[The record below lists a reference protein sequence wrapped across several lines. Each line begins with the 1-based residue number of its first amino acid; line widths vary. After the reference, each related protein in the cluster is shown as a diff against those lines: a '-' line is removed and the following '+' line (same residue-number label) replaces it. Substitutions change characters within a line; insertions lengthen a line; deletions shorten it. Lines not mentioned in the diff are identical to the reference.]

1 MISEKHA
8 WGANS
13 TLKHRY
19 QRKNWSRKWL
29 ALPLLAVALIHTS
42 PGAWLTR
49 GCKYTADVQSNPQR
63 TLLSSNGRT
72 DLVKWDGK
80 SLVIKGQRIFLWSGE
95 FHTFRLP
102 APELWGDI
110 LEKTKAAGFNAISVY
125 VHWGLV
131 NPAPGELDFD
141 GFRALDPLFKL
152 AMKPAFVTNSIFEFV
167 FDQPYIN
174 AEVSGG
180 GIPHW
185 VTSETSG
192 HLRTNSTDYTRAW
205 EPYVDAIADILV
217 KGNWQIGDK
226 TGGPVIAVQLENEYL
241 ATHSPGHKYKA
252 PYMAALAKR
261 FIDRGVVVP
270 LTYNDAYMGG
280 NYATG
285 KIDQCEE
292 GHNEGGE
299 GGSHGKGRCGVELY
313 GVDSYPQR
321 FDCSNPD
328 IWNPVVTT
336 YHDFHMKT
344 NPHEP
349 LYIPEFQGGSFD
361 AWGGGTKH
369 GWAGAGYEACR
380 QLTGPEFSQVFNLG
394 LWANNAKMINLYML
408 YGGTTWGYMTFP
420 GVYTSYDYGAGI
432 AETRRLTSKYAELKR
447 QGLFLRS
454 VPEFYATDVIGNSTD
469 SDNHPTVTIDNPKV
483 FGTLLRNKD
492 TGAEFYIVRH
502 TDSTSRETAN
512 FKLTLP
518 SCLHSS
524 TTARTIPLTI
534 PSIALSGRASKVLL
548 RNVSYGSSRLVWS
561 TASILYAGKMGD
573 RDVLFLHG
581 PSSEGHE
588 FAVPLHKQELTSSG
602 TSATHISQHISIS
615 QHVSSGSQGLSVV
628 TVLPGNVGLVT
639 VFETP
644 SQLVIFADSETTG
657 NFWAPVLAPQGKDS
671 FTEPDPYTNF
681 YQFGTNS
688 SVLVGGPYPV
698 RDARLSSKGEL
709 SLRGDLEKESML
721 TVIAELGAVR
731 RVFWNGIPVDTMLQD
746 SSTSTSSV
754 LRFQIAPRFGTADI
768 KVPKLTNWRY
778 QDSLPEVKE
787 GFDDSKWI
795 VANNTSTNIPEGPHF
810 GDKVLYGC
818 DYGFCEGA
826 VVWRGRFKGDSGITG
841 VRLVINGGFAFA
853 ASVWLNGEFL
863 ATTYGNSSN
872 NHNNIPETDQVYHFP
887 TGSVAQGEDNIITV
901 VQVMVLP
908 KYACEHKA
916 EANYQDNMGLE
927 MTVDW
932 TADSSKSPRGI
943 RGYELIGGAFTEW
956 KVQGKQGGYTG
967 FKDKLRGIQ
976 NEGGLYGERQ
986 GWHLPGF
993 DDSQWA
999 KVDLSN
1005 GIPGN
1010 QAGVGWF
1017 RTTFSL
1023 DITQAY
1029 DVPISFEFE
1038 NEPAPYR
1045 ALLFVNGWLMGRYIG
1060 NLGPQFKFP
1069 VLEGILNHHGE
1080 NTVALAVWSMENTQL
1095 SPNLKLT
1102 IEGIF
1107 DSGYEFGGPL

>member
-1 MISEKHA
+1 MISEKYA

-19 QRKNWSRKWL
+19 QRKNWSKKWL
-29 ALPLLAVALIHTS
+29 ALPLLAAVALIHTS
-42 PGAWLTR
+42 PQTWLTR
-49 GCKYTADVQSNPQR
+49 SCKHATHLQSHPQYTE
-63 TLLSSNGRT
+63 LFSNGRT
-72 DLVKWDGK
+72 DLVQWDGK
-80 SLVIKGQRIFLWSGE
+80 SLFIKGQRIFLWSGE

-110 LEKTKAAGFNAISVY
+110 LEKAKAAGFNAISVY

-152 AMKPAFVTNSIFEFV
+152 AMKSGLWVVLRPG
-167 FDQPYIN
+167 PYIN

-192 HLRTNSTDYTRAW
+192 HLRTNSTDYTHTW
-205 EPYVDAIADILV
+205 EPYIDAIADILV

-261 FIDRGVVVP
+261 FVDQGVDVP

-285 KIDQCEE
+285 KVDQCEE
-292 GHNEGGE
+292 GSEEGGE

-328 IWNPVVTT
+328 VWNPVVTT

-420 GVYTSYDYGAGI
+420 GVYTSYDYGAAI
-432 AETRRLTSKYAELKR
+432 TETRRLTSKYAELKQ

-469 SDNHPTVTIDNPKV
+469 SDDHPTVVIDNPKV

-502 TDSTSRETAN
+502 TDSTSQETAN
-512 FKLTLP
+512 FRLTLP
-518 SCLHSS
+518 SSLHSS
-524 TTARTIPLTI
+524 TTARSIPLTI

-561 TASILYAGKMGD
+561 TASILYAGKMGN
-573 RDVLFLHG
+573 RDVVFLHG

-588 FAVPLHKQELTSSG
+588 FAVPLHKQNFRSTG
-602 TSATHISQHISIS
+602 ASATHVSQHISIS
-615 QHVSSGSQGLSVV
+615 QHLLSGSQALSVV

-644 SQLVIFADSETTG
+644 SQLVLFADSETAG
-657 NFWAPVLAPQGKDS
+657 NFWAPVLATQGKDS
-671 FTEPDPYTNF
+671 LAEQDPYSNF

-688 SVLVGGPYPV
+688 SVLVGGPYLV
-698 RDARLSSKGEL
+698 RDAQLSSKGEL
-709 SLRGDLEKESML
+709 FLRGDLEKESML
-721 TVIAELGAVR
+721 TVITELGVVR
-731 RVFWNGIPVDTMLQD
+731 RVFWNGFPVDTMLHD
-746 SSTSTSSV
+746 SSKSTSGV
-754 LRFQIAPRFGTADI
+754 LRFQIAPRVGTADI

-778 QDSLPEVKE
+778 RDSLPEVKE
-787 GFDDSKWI
+787 GFDDSEWTT
-795 VANNTSTNIPEGPHF
+795 ANKTSTNIPEAPHF

-818 DYGFCEGA
+818 DYGFCEGT
-826 VVWRGRFKGDSGITG
+826 VIWRGHFNGNSDITG
-841 VRLVINGGFAFA
+841 ARLVINGGFAFA
-853 ASVWLNGEFL
+853 ASVWLNGKFL

-872 NHNNIPETDQVYHFP
+872 HHNNIPETDEVYHFP
-887 TGSVAQGEDNIITV
+887 ADLVAQGDNVITV
-901 VQVMVLP
+901 I
-908 KYACEHKA
+908 
-916 EANYQDNMGLE
+916 QDNMGLE

-932 TADSSKSPRGI
+932 AADSSKSPRGI
-943 RGYELIGGAFTEW
+943 RGYELIGGTFTEW

-967 FKDKLRGIQ
+967 FKDKLRGIL
-976 NEGGLYGERQ
+976 NNGGLYGERQ
-986 GWHLPGF
+986 GWHLPDF
-993 DDSQWA
+993 DDSKWT
-999 KVDLSN
+999 KVELSK
-1005 GIPGN
+1005 GLSDN

-1023 DITQAY
+1023 DITEAY

-1038 NEPAPYR
+1038 NKPAPYR
-1045 ALLFVNGWLMGRYIG
+1045 ALLFVNGWLMGRYIA

-1069 VLEGILNHHGE
+1069 VPEGILNHHGE
-1080 NTVALAVWSMENTQL
+1080 NTVALAVWSMENTKL

-1107 DSGYEFGGPL
+1107 DSGYEIDSPL

>member
-1 MISEKHA
+1 MIPEKDA
-8 WGANS
+8 WGVD
-13 TLKHRY
+13 TVIKHPH
-19 QRKNWSRKWL
+19 KHKPWSKKWL
-29 ALPLLAVALIHTS
+29 TLPLLVIALCYTSRPTWLPKGCDHT
-42 PGAWLTR
+42 LDT
-49 GCKYTADVQSNPQR
+49 QSNQPNAF
-63 TLLSSNGRT
+63 SSNGRT
-72 DLVKWDGK
+72 GLVQWDGK
-80 SLVIKGQRIFLWSGE
+80 SLVVKGQRIFLWSGE

-102 APELWGDI
+102 SPELWGDI

-131 NPAPGELDFD
+131 NPAPGKLDFS

-152 AMKPAFVTNSIFEFV
+152 AMKSGLWVVLRPGVQLQLVTNPPF
-167 FDQPYIN
+167 
-174 AEVSGG
+174 SGG

-185 VTSETSG
+185 VTSEVAG
-192 HLRTNSTDYTRAW
+192 HLRTNNTNYARAW

-217 KGNWQIGDK
+217 KGNWQIGDT

-252 PYMAALAKR
+252 PYMAALARR
-261 FIDRGVVVP
+261 FVDRGIVVP

-285 KIDQCEE
+285 EIGQCEE
-292 GHNEGGE
+292 GEEEGGE
-299 GGSHGKGRCGVELY
+299 NGSHGKGRCGVELY

-328 IWNPVVTT
+328 VWNPVVTT

-408 YGGTTWGYMTFP
+408 YGGTTWGYMPFP

-432 AETRRLTSKYAELKR
+432 TETRRLTSKYAELKR

-454 VPEFYATDVIGNSTD
+454 VPDFYATDVVGNSTD
-469 SDNHPTVTIDNPKV
+469 SDHHPIVNLDNPKV
-483 FGTLLRNKD
+483 FGTLLRNEA

-502 TDSTSRETAN
+502 ADSTSHETVGFRLNLAG
-512 FKLTLP
+512 TLAP
-518 SCLHSS
+518 NSVES
-524 TTARTIPLTI
+524 IPLTI
-534 PSIALSGRASKVLL
+534 PSITLSGRASKVLL
-548 RNVSYGSSRLVWS
+548 RNVSYGSSRLAWS
-561 TASILYAGKMGD
+561 TASILYAGKMGN

-588 FAVPLHKQELTSSG
+588 FAVPLQKQSSG
-602 TSATHISQHISIS
+602 SARIS
-615 QHVSSGSQGLSVV
+615 QHVSVSQHTLSNSREFSVV
-628 TVLPGNVGLVT
+628 TVLPGSVGLVT
-639 VFETP
+639 IFETS
-644 SQLVIFADSETTG
+644 SQLVLFADSDTAG

-671 FTEPDPYTNF
+671 LMEPNPYANF
-681 YQFGTNS
+681 FQFGTNS
-688 SVLVGGPYPV
+688 SVLVGGPYLV
-698 RDARLSSKGEL
+698 RDAQLSSKGEL

-731 RVFWNGIPVDTMLQD
+731 RVFWNGVPVDTMLHD
-746 SSTSTSSV
+746 SSASTSGV
-754 LRFQIAPRFGTADI
+754 LRFLVFPRLRVADI
-768 KVPKLTNWRY
+768 EVPKLTDWRY
-778 QDSLPEVKE
+778 QDSLPEVQE
-787 GFDDSKWI
+787 GYDDSKWM
-795 VANNTSTNIPEGPHF
+795 VANKTSTNIPERPYF
-810 GDKVLYGC
+810 GENVLYGC

-826 VVWRGRFKGDSGITG
+826 VVWRGHFTG
-841 VRLVINGGFAFA
+841 SSETTGARLVINGGLVFA
-853 ASVWLNGEFL
+853 ASIWLNGEFL

-872 NHNNIPETDQVYHFP
+872 YHNNIPETDQVYHFP
-887 TGSVAQGEDNIITV
+887 ANSVIQGGNNVLTV
-901 VQVMVLP
+901 V
-908 KYACEHKA
+908 
-916 EANYQDNMGLE
+916 QDNMGLE

-932 TADSSKSPRGI
+932 TADFSKSPRGI
-943 RGYELIGGAFTEW
+943 RGYELIGGSFTEW
-956 KVQGKQGGYTG
+956 KVQGKEGGYTG
-967 FKDKLRGIQ
+967 YKDKLRGVQ

-993 DDSQWA
+993 DDSNWT
-999 KVDLSN
+999 KSDISN
-1005 GIPGN
+1005 GLPNN

-1023 DITQAY
+1023 KIPHAY

-1038 NEPAPYR
+1038 NKPEPYR
-1045 ALLFVNGWLMGRYIG
+1045 ALLFVNGWLMGRYIA
-1060 NLGPQFKFP
+1060 NLGPQYKFP
-1069 VLEGILNHHGE
+1069 IPEGILNHRGE
-1080 NTVALAVWSMENTQL
+1080 NTVAIAIWSMENAQL

-1107 DSGYEFGGPL
+1107 DSGYDFSSPL

>member
-1 MISEKHA
+1 MISEKDA
-8 WGANS
+8 WGVNS

-19 QRKNWSRKWL
+19 QRRTWSKKWL

-42 PGAWLTR
+42 PQTWLKR
-49 GCKYTADVQSNPQR
+49 GCKHAVNVQSNPQHAA
-63 TLLSSNGRT
+63 LSSNGRT
-72 DLVKWDGK
+72 DLVQWDGK
-80 SLVIKGQRIFLWSGE
+80 SLFIKGQRIFLWSGE

-131 NPAPGELDFD
+131 NPAPGELDFE

-152 AMKPAFVTNSIFEFV
+152 AMKSGLWVVLRPG
-167 FDQPYIN
+167 PYIN

-185 VTSETSG
+185 ATSEISG
-192 HLRTNSTDYTRAW
+192 HLRTNSTDYTHAW
-205 EPYVDAIADILV
+205 EPYVDAITDILV

-261 FIDRGVVVP
+261 FVDKGVVVP

-285 KIDQCEE
+285 EIDQCEE
-292 GHNEGGE
+292 GSKEGGE
-299 GGSHGKGRCGVELY
+299 GGSYGKGRCGVELY

-328 IWNPVVTT
+328 TWNPVVTT

-349 LYIPEFQGGSFD
+349 LYIPGTSFKED
-361 AWGGGTKH
+361 HLMRGAGVSNMVGQAQYGLYYGRDWTKLMLKY
-369 GWAGAGYEACR
+369 ALIQGYEACR

-420 GVYTSYDYGAGI
+420 GVYTSYDYGAAI
-432 AETRRLTSKYAELKR
+432 TETRRLTSKYAELKR

-469 SDNHPTVTIDNPKV
+469 SDDHPTVVIDNPEV

-492 TGAEFYIVRH
+492 TGAEFYIIRH
-502 TDSTSRETAN
+502 MDSTSRDTAD
-512 FKLTLP
+512 FRLALP
-518 SCLHSS
+518 SPLHSS
-524 TTARTIPLTI
+524 IAAQSIPLTI
-534 PSIALSGRASKVLL
+534 PSITLSGRASKVLL
-548 RNVSYGSSRLVWS
+548 RNVLYGSSRLAWS
-561 TASILYAGKMGD
+561 TASILYASKMGS

-588 FAVPLHKQELTSSG
+588 FAIPLHKQDIKSPKARVTQ
-602 TSATHISQHISIS
+602 ISRHISIS
-615 QHVSSGSQGLSVV
+615 QHISSGSQALSVV

-644 SQLVIFADSETTG
+644 SQLVLFADSETAG
-657 NFWAPVLAPQGKDS
+657 NFWAPVLAPQESDS
-671 FTEPDPYTNF
+671 FSELDPYANF

-688 SVLVGGPYPV
+688 SVLVGGPYLV
-698 RDARLSSKGEL
+698 REARLSSEGEL
-709 SLRGDLEKESML
+709 ALRGDLEKESML

-731 RVFWNGIPVDTMLQD
+731 RVFWNGFPVDTMLQD
-746 SSTSTSSV
+746 SSTGTSGV
-754 LRFQIAPRFGTADI
+754 LRFQIAPRFRTNDI
-768 KVPKLTNWRY
+768 TVPELANWRY
-778 QDSLPEVKE
+778 QDSLPEVKD
-787 GFDDSKWI
+787 GFDDSKWT
-795 VANNTSTNIPEGPHF
+795 VANRTSTNIPEGPHF

-826 VVWRGRFKGDSGITG
+826 VVWRGHFKGDSGVTG

-853 ASVWLNGEFL
+853 ASVWLNGKFL

-872 NHNNIPETDQVYHFP
+872 HHNNIPETDQVYHFP
-887 TGSVAQGEDNIITV
+887 AGSTIQGEDNVITV
-901 VQVMVLP
+901 V
-908 KYACEHKA
+908 
-916 EANYQDNMGLE
+916 QDNMGLE

-956 KVQGKQGGYTG
+956 KVQGKKGGYTG
-967 FKDKLRGIQ
+967 FKDKLRGIL

-986 GWHLPGF
+986 GWHLPDF
-993 DDSQWA
+993 DDSEWA

-1005 GIPGN
+1005 GLPN
-1010 QAGVGWF
+1010 SQAGVGWF

-1023 DITQAY
+1023 DIPQAY

-1045 ALLFVNGWLMGRYIG
+1045 ALLFVNGWLMGRYIA

-1069 VLEGILNHHGE
+1069 VPEGILNHHGE
-1080 NTVALAVWSMENTQL
+1080 NTVALAIWSMENAKL

-1102 IEGIF
+1102 IEGVF
-1107 DSGYEFGGPL
+1107 DSGYEFDSPL

>member
-1 MISEKHA
+1 MISEKDA
-8 WGANS
+8 WGANTVS
-13 TLKHRY
+13 KYRYKH
-19 QRKNWSRKWL
+19 KSWSKKWL
-29 ALPLLAVALIHTS
+29 ALPLLAVTLCYTSRQTWLPKNCKHTVD
-42 PGAWLTR
+42 THN
-49 GCKYTADVQSNPQR
+49 NPP
-63 TLLSSNGRT
+63 TNNFSSNGRT
-72 DLVKWDGK
+72 DLVQWDGK
-80 SLVIKGQRIFLWSGE
+80 SLVVKGQRIFLWSGE

-131 NPAPGELDFD
+131 NPAPGELDFN

-152 AMKPAFVTNSIFEFV
+152 AMKSGLWVVLRPG
-167 FDQPYIN
+167 PYIN

-185 VTSETSG
+185 VTSETAG
-192 HLRTNSTDYTRAW
+192 HLRTNSTDYARTW
-205 EPYVDAIADILV
+205 EPYIDAIADILV

-241 ATHSPGHKYKA
+241 ATHSPGHMYKA

-261 FIDRGVVVP
+261 FIDRGVAVP

-292 GHNEGGE
+292 GQEEGGE
-299 GGSHGKGRCGVELY
+299 GGSHGKGRCGVEIY

-328 IWNPVVTT
+328 VWNPVVTT
-336 YHDFHMKT
+336 YHDFHVKT

-361 AWGGGTKH
+361 AWGGESETFARYDGLLTSTVRIGGTKH

-454 VPEFYATDVIGNSTD
+454 VPDFYATDVIGNSTD
-469 SDNHPTVTIDNPKV
+469 SVKIDNSKV
-483 FGTLLRNKD
+483 FGTLLRNEA
-492 TGAEFYIVRH
+492 TGAEFYIVRQA
-502 TDSTSRETAN
+502 DSTSSETVG
-512 FKLTLP
+512 FRLTFSSSLDP
-518 SCLHSS
+518 SPDMHS
-524 TTARTIPLTI
+524 IPLTI

-548 RNVSYGSSRLVWS
+548 RNVSYGSSRLAWS
-561 TASILYAGKMGD
+561 TASILYAGKMGN
-573 RDVLFLHG
+573 RDVLFLYG

-588 FAVPLHKQELTSSG
+588 FAVPLHKQGSETAG
-602 TSATHISQHISIS
+602 NGIAQMSQHISVS
-615 QHVSSGSQGLSVV
+615 QHTSSDSQRVSVV
-628 TVLPGNVGLVT
+628 TVLPGNIGLVT
-639 VFETP
+639 IFETP
-644 SQLVIFADSETTG
+644 SQLVLFADSETAG
-657 NFWAPVLAPQGKDS
+657 NFWAPVLTSQGKDS
-671 FTEPDPYTNF
+671 STEDPYSNF
-681 YQFGTNS
+681 FQFGTNS
-688 SVLVGGPYPV
+688 TVLVGGPYLV
-698 RDARLSSKGEL
+698 RDAQLSSKGEL

-746 SSTSTSSV
+746 SSASTSGV
-754 LRFQIAPRFGTADI
+754 LRFLVSPRLRTADI
-768 KVPKLTNWRY
+768 KVPKLTGWRY
-778 QDSLPEVKE
+778 QDSLPEVQE
-787 GFDDSKWI
+787 GYDDSKWI
-795 VANNTSTNIPEGPHF
+795 VANKTSTNIPERPYL

-826 VVWRGRFKGDSGITG
+826 VVWRGHFKDSSETTG
-841 VRLVINGGFAFA
+841 ARLVINGGFAFA
-853 ASVWLNGEFL
+853 ASIWLNGNFL

-887 TGSVAQGEDNIITV
+887 TDAVVQGGDNILTV
-901 VQVMVLP
+901 V
-908 KYACEHKA
+908 
-916 EANYQDNMGLE
+916 QDNMGLE

-943 RGYELIGGAFTEW
+943 RGYELIGGTFTEW
-956 KVQGKQGGYTG
+956 KVQGKEGGYTG
-967 FKDKLRGIQ
+967 FKDKLRGVQ

-993 DDSQWA
+993 DDSNWA
-999 KVDLSN
+999 KSDINN
-1005 GIPGN
+1005 GLPN
-1010 QAGVGWF
+1010 HQAGIGWF

-1023 DITQAY
+1023 NITRAY

-1045 ALLFVNGWLMGRYIG
+1045 ALLFVNGWLMGRYIA
-1060 NLGPQFKFP
+1060 NLGPQFKSP
-1069 VLEGILNHHGE
+1069 IPEGILNHHGE
-1080 NTVALAVWSMENTQL
+1080 NTVAVGIWSMENTQL

-1107 DSGYEFGGPL
+1107 DSGYDFSSPL

>member
-1 MISEKHA
+1 MISEKDA
-8 WGANS
+8 WEAN
-13 TLKHRY
+13 TVPKYRHKH
-19 QRKNWSRKWL
+19 KSWSKKWL
-29 ALPLLAVALIHTS
+29 ALPLLTIALCYTS
-42 PGAWLTR
+42 RPTWLLKNCKHPVGARSDLHPS
-49 GCKYTADVQSNPQR
+49 DLV
-63 TLLSSNGRT
+63 SNGRT
-72 DLVKWDGK
+72 DLVQWDGK
-80 SLVIKGQRIFLWSGE
+80 SLVVKGQRIFLWSGE

-131 NPAPGELDFD
+131 NPAPGELDFN

-152 AMKPAFVTNSIFEFV
+152 AMKSGLWVVLRPG
-167 FDQPYIN
+167 PYIN

-185 VTSETSG
+185 VTSEVAG
-192 HLRTNSTDYTRAW
+192 HLRTNNTDYTHTW
-205 EPYVDAIADILV
+205 EPYIDGIADILV

-261 FIDRGVVVP
+261 FVDRGVVVP

-285 KIDQCEE
+285 EIGQCEE
-292 GHNEGGE
+292 GAEKGGE
-299 GGSHGKGRCGVELY
+299 GGSHGKGRCGVEIY

-328 IWNPVVTT
+328 VWNPVVTT

-344 NPHEP
+344 DPHEP

-408 YGGTTWGYMTFP
+408 YGGTTWGYMPFP

-432 AETRRLTSKYAELKR
+432 TETRRLTSKYAELKR

-469 SDNHPTVTIDNPKV
+469 SDTHPTVNIDNPKV
-483 FGTLLRNKD
+483 FGTLLRNEA

-502 TDSTSRETAN
+502 ADSTSRETSD
-512 FKLTLP
+512 FRLTLP
-518 SCLHSS
+518 SSLLSDTDAQS
-524 TTARTIPLTI
+524 IPLTI
-534 PSIALSGRASKVLL
+534 PSITLSGRASKVLL
-548 RNVSYGSSRLVWS
+548 RNVAYGSSRLAWS
-561 TASILYAGKMGD
+561 TANILYAGKMGD
-573 RDVLFLHG
+573 RDVLFLYG

-588 FAVPLHKQELTSSG
+588 FAVPRLKQSFGSTAAASIQ
-602 TSATHISQHISIS
+602 ISQHISIS
-615 QHVSSGSQGLSVV
+615 QHSPSDSQAVSVV

-639 VFETP
+639 IFETP
-644 SQLVIFADSETTG
+644 SQLVLFADSETAG
-657 NFWAPVLAPQGKDS
+657 NFWAPVLVHQGKDS
-671 FTEPDPYTNF
+671 LMDPNPYANF
-681 YQFGTNS
+681 FQFGTNS
-688 SVLVGGPYPV
+688 TILVGGPYLV
-698 RDARLSSKGEL
+698 RDAQLSSKGEL

-721 TVIAELGAVR
+721 TVIAELGTVR
-731 RVFWNGIPVDTMLQD
+731 RVYWNGIPVDTMLRD
-746 SSTSTSSV
+746 SPASTSGV
-754 LRFQIAPRFGTADI
+754 LRLVVSPRVGTADI

-778 QDSLPEVKE
+778 QDSLPEVQQKY
-787 GFDDSKWI
+787 DDSKWI
-795 VANNTSTNIPEGPHF
+795 VANKTSTNIPERPYF
-810 GDKVLYGC
+810 GENVLYGC

-826 VVWRGRFKGDSGITG
+826 VVWRGHFKGSADITG
-841 VRLVINGGFAFA
+841 ARLVINGGFAFA
-853 ASVWLNGEFL
+853 ASIWLNGNFL

-887 TGSVAQGEDNIITV
+887 AGLVIQGEDNILTV
-901 VQVMVLP
+901 V
-908 KYACEHKA
+908 
-916 EANYQDNMGLE
+916 QDNMGLE

-932 TADSSKSPRGI
+932 AADSSKSPRGI
-943 RGYELIGGAFTEW
+943 RGYELIGGTFAEW
-956 KVQGKQGGYTG
+956 KVQGKEGGYTG
-967 FKDKLRGIQ
+967 FKDKLRGVQ
-976 NEGGLYGERQ
+976 NDGGLYGERQ
-986 GWHLPGF
+986 GWHLPDF
-993 DDSQWA
+993 DDTNWTKS
-999 KVDLSN
+999 DISDGLPN
-1005 GIPGN
+1005 N

-1017 RTTFSL
+1017 RTTFGL
-1023 DITQAY
+1023 NIPQAY
-1029 DVPISFEFE
+1029 DVPISLEFDDT
-1038 NEPAPYR
+1038 PAPYR
-1045 ALLFVNGWLMGRYIG
+1045 ALLFVNGWLMGRYIA
-1060 NLGPQFKFP
+1060 NLGPQYKFP
-1069 VLEGILNHHGE
+1069 VPEGILNHRGE
-1080 NTVALAVWSMENTQL
+1080 NTVAVAIWSMENTRL
-1095 SPNLKLT
+1095 APSLKLT

-1107 DSGYEFGGPL
+1107 DSGYDFSSPL

>member
-1 MISEKHA
+1 MISEKDT
-8 WGANS
+8 WGVDIIP
-13 TLKHRY
+13 KHRHKPQY
-19 QRKNWSRKWL
+19 WSKKWL
-29 ALPLLAVALIHTS
+29 ALPLFAIALCYTS
-42 PGAWLTR
+42 RPTWLLND
-49 GCKYTADVQSNPQR
+49 CKHLTDSQSNPQPNR
-63 TLLSSNGRT
+63 FSSNGRT
-72 DLVKWDGK
+72 ELVQWDGK

-131 NPAPGELDFD
+131 NPAPGELDFN

-152 AMKPAFVTNSIFEFV
+152 AMKSGLWVVLRPG
-167 FDQPYIN
+167 PYIN

-185 VTSETSG
+185 VTSEVAG
-192 HLRTNSTDYTRAW
+192 HLRTNNTDYARTW
-205 EPYVDAIADILV
+205 EPYIDAIADNLV

-261 FIDRGVVVP
+261 FVDRGVVVP

-285 KIDQCEE
+285 KIGQCEE
-292 GHNEGGE
+292 GEEKGGE

-328 IWNPVVTT
+328 VWNPVVTT

-349 LYIPEFQGGSFD
+349 LYIPGARLRSVPSRCALTVSYHPPATEFQGGSFDAWGGEHAGSHTKRKFQGGSFD

-408 YGGTTWGYMTFP
+408 YGGTTWGYMPFP

-432 AETRRLTSKYAELKR
+432 TETRRLTSKYAELKR

-454 VPEFYATDVIGNSTD
+454 VPDFYVTDVIGNSTD
-469 SDNHPTVTIDNPKV
+469 SDDHPTVKIDNPKV
-483 FGTLLRNKD
+483 LGTLLRNEA
-492 TGAEFYIVRH
+492 TGAEFYIVRQA
-502 TDSTSRETAN
+502 DSTSSENVGFRI
-512 FKLTLP
+512 TLP
-518 SCLHSS
+518 SSIAS
-524 TTARTIPLTI
+524 TSVQSIPLTI
-534 PSIALSGRASKVLL
+534 PSITLSGRASKVLL
-548 RNVSYGSSRLVWS
+548 QNVSYGSSRLVWS

-573 RDVLFLHG
+573 RDVLFLYG

-588 FAVPLHKQELTSSG
+588 FAVPFQKQGFNSSRTG
-602 TSATHISQHISIS
+602 AARISQHISVS
-615 QHVSSGSQGLSVV
+615 QHTLSNSRAFSVV

-639 VFETP
+639 IFETP
-644 SQLVIFADSETTG
+644 SQLVLFADSETAG
-657 NFWAPVLAPQGKDS
+657 NFWAPTLAPQGKDS
-671 FTEPDPYTNF
+671 LKETNPYANF
-681 YQFGTNS
+681 FQFGTNS
-688 SVLVGGPYPV
+688 SVLVGGPYLV
-698 RDARLSSKGEL
+698 RDAQLSSKGEL

-731 RVFWNGIPVDTMLQD
+731 RVLWNGIPVDTMLHD
-746 SSTSTSSV
+746 SSASTSGV
-754 LRFQIAPRFGTADI
+754 LRFLVSPHLRATDI
-768 KVPKLTNWRY
+768 EVPELANWRY
-778 QDSLPEVKE
+778 QDSLPEVQE
-787 GFDDSKWI
+787 GYDDSKWM
-795 VANNTSTNIPEGPHF
+795 VANNTSTNIPERPYF
-810 GDKVLYGC
+810 GENVLYGC

-826 VVWRGRFKGDSGITG
+826 VVWRGRFQGSSETTG
-841 VRLVINGGFAFA
+841 ARLVINGGFAFA
-853 ASVWLNGEFL
+853 ASIWLNGNFL

-887 TGSVAQGEDNIITV
+887 AGSVIQGGDN
-901 VQVMVLP
+901 VLTIV
-908 KYACEHKA
+908 
-916 EANYQDNMGLE
+916 QDNMGLE

-932 TADSSKSPRGI
+932 AADSSKSPRGI
-943 RGYELIGGAFTEW
+943 RGYELIGGTFTGW
-956 KVQGKQGGYTG
+956 KVQGKEGGYTG
-967 FKDKLRGIQ
+967 FKDKLRGVQ

-993 DDSQWA
+993 DDSNWT
-999 KVDLSN
+999 KSDISN
-1005 GIPGN
+1005 GLPNN

-1023 DITQAY
+1023 HIPQFY

-1045 ALLFVNGWLMGRYIG
+1045 ALLFVNG
-1060 NLGPQFKFP
+1060 
-1069 VLEGILNHHGE
+1069 
-1080 NTVALAVWSMENTQL
+1080 
-1095 SPNLKLT
+1095 
-1102 IEGIF
+1102 
-1107 DSGYEFGGPL
+1107 